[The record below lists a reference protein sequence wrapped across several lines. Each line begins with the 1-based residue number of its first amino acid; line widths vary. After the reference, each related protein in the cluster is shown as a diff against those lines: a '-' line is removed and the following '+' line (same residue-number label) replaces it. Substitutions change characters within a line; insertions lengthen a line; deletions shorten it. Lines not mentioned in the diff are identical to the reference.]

1 MYSILFLA
9 LARLVAF
16 TAGGYLL
23 FRFTPLKERHLKFI
37 LFLTMN
43 FFLPVYFIRNF
54 IIGWNGAADAGF
66 GFMVAFFFGSIV
78 FLLLQMLISSQLA
91 PFVIGDKSHRREF
104 ILLFSFQNAG
114 YVALPI
120 MESFA
125 PPELMVFMFFWIFGF
140 SLFFW
145 TLSSPLLGNEEGG
158 RKVRINGPIV
168 GIISGFLIS
177 LFGFNT
183 MLFPF
188 AQTILAVP
196 SKLGLNLILLTLGGI
211 LATIPRGAFRIRRD
225 YIFLILVKLIIYP
238 LLLLFILKP
247 LNPSWIPL
255 FLLVPMKLALILQ
268 AAVPPSTN
276 LMIATKQ
283 YGSEGQVAYI
293 AAGEMITYPVS
304 VITMPL
310 VLSVSFYILL

>member
-16 TAGGYLL
+16 TAGGYIL

-54 IIGWNGAADAGF
+54 IIGWSGAADAGF
-66 GFMVAFFFGSIV
+66 GFMIAFFLGSIV
-78 FLLLQMLISSQLA
+78 FLLLQMLLASLLA
-91 PFVIGDKSHRREF
+91 PLALGERRHRREF

-140 SLFFW
+140 SSFFW
-145 TLSSPLLGNEEGG
+145 GLSSPLLGGEKGG
-158 RKVRINGPIV
+158 GKFRLNGPTI

-177 LFGFNT
+177 FFGFHEP
-183 MLFPF
+183 LLPF
-188 AQTILAVP
+188 AQNILTIP
-196 SKLGLNLILLTLGGI
+196 SKLGLDLILLSLGGI
-211 LATIPRGAFRIRRD
+211 LATIPPGAFRIRKD
-225 YIFLILVKLIIYP
+225 YVFLVLVKLLIYP
-238 LLLLFILKP
+238 LLLLLILKP
-247 LNPSWIPL
+247 LDPSWIPR
-255 FLLVPMKLALILQ
+255 FLLVPIKLALVLQ

-283 YGSEGQVAYI
+283 YGSEEQVAYI
-293 AAGEMITYPVS
+293 AAGEMITYPAS
-304 VITMPL
+304 VISMPL
-310 VLSVSFYILL
+310 VLAASFYLLL